1 MRIFCHLSFLSRH
14 VYGLVGLFLLIAAL
28 AQPLCASEQAP
39 GVIEK
44 TGDFLPLSAVFT
56 DEAGK
61 SVSLGALLGKPA
73 VLSFAYFSCKDQ
85 CNTVL
90 SNLASSLG
98 RMTPVPGEDFQVLT
112 VSFDNRDTR
121 HEAAHK
127 RKNYISA
134 AGRPMTDGAWRFLT
148 GADASIE
155 ALTNAV
161 GFGFRKTADGYD
173 HPAAL
178 AVVSADG
185 RIIRYF
191 YGSSFL
197 PADLEMALIEA
208 KEGRITASIKK
219 AARFCF
225 GGEPGGRALFT
236 SVLRWAGISTL
247 ALAAGLYFYISV
259 SNKPGRPGRPGRPGK
274 KDRR

>member
-1 MRIFCHLSFLSRH
+1 MAFLAR
-14 VYGLVGLFLLIAAL
+14 
-28 AQPLCASEQAP
+28 PLCASEGSP
-39 GVIEK
+39 GVTEK
-44 TGDFLPLSAVFT
+44 TGDVLPLSAVFV
-56 DEAGK
+56 DEDGAR
-61 SVSLGALLGKPA
+61 VSLGSLLGKPA

-90 SNLASSLG
+90 SNLASTLG
-98 RMTPVPGEDFQVLT
+98 RMTSSPGEDFRVLT
-112 VSFDNRDTR
+112 VSFDNKDTW
-121 HEAAHK
+121 HEAEHK
-127 RKNYISA
+127 KKNYMSA
-134 AGRPMTDGAWRFLT
+134 VGRPMTDGAWRFLT
-148 GADASIE
+148 GEVSSIE
-155 ALTNAV
+155 ALTKAA
-161 GFGFRKTADGYD
+161 GFEYRKTEQGYD

-178 AVVSADG
+178 AVVAADG

-225 GGEPGGRALFT
+225 SDAPGGRASFT

-247 ALAAGLYFYISV
+247 VLVAGLFFYISA
-259 SNKPGRPGRPGRPGK
+259 SKRPGK

>member
-1 MRIFCHLSFLSRH
+1 MAF
-14 VYGLVGLFLLIAAL
+14 L
-28 AQPLCASEQAP
+28 AQPLFASENSP
-39 GVIEK
+39 GVTEK
-44 TGDFLPLSAVFT
+44 TGDVLPLSAVFV
-56 DEAGK
+56 DEEGA
-61 SVSLGALLGKPA
+61 SVSLGALLNKPT
-73 VLSFAYFSCKDQ
+73 VLSFAYYSCKDQ

-90 SNLASSLG
+90 SNLASTLG
-98 RMTPVPGEDFQVLT
+98 RMTSVPGEDFRVLT
-112 VSFDNRDTR
+112 VSFDDKDTR

-127 RKNYISA
+127 KKNYTSA
-134 AGRPMTDGAWRFLT
+134 VGRPIADGAWRFLT
-148 GADASIE
+148 GERSSVE
-155 ALTNAV
+155 ALTEAA
-161 GFGFRKTADGYD
+161 GFEYRKTGQGYD

-178 AVVSADG
+178 AVVAADG

-208 KEGRITASIKK
+208 KEGRMTASIKK

-225 GGEPGGRALFT
+225 SDAPGGRASFT

-247 ALAAGLYFYISV
+247 VLVAGIFFYISA
-259 SNKPGRPGRPGRPGK
+259 SKRPGK